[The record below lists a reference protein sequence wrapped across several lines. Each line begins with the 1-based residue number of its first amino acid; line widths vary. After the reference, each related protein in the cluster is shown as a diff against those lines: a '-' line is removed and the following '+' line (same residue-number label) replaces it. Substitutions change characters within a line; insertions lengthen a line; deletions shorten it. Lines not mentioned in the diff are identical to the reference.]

1 MNYPKEND
9 IEEIKKF
16 FYEKLPNLKNKKIIS
31 VEKIEAGFTNNI
43 FKLILETGERFKIRK
58 AIYNKFINRQLE
70 KTIEFSLYKKIIFF
84 WDENGDYIKKWIEGE
99 TLKKANICYD
109 FWKDIFYQISNMQK
123 IDIKDLNI
131 KKLEYFV
138 EDHKVDTRLKEAF
151 KYYENII
158 KEEINEDNLV
168 LTHNDVSQN
177 NIIVSDNKFYL
188 IDFEW
193 ATLNHNYWDMGNI
206 IKDLEIN
213 KEEIEEEVFFN
224 DFDKEKL
231 FKIIFC
237 THFYTYFWTHK
248 VPNTKRIEQ
257 YREEVINR
265 TLYWLTI
272 IKK

>member
-1 MNYPKEND
+1 MNHQKDNK
-9 IEEIKKF
+9 EEIKNF

-31 VEKIEAGFTNNI
+31 ITKIEAGFTNNI
-43 FKLILETGERFKIRK
+43 FKLILETGEIFKIRK

-70 KTIEFSLYKKIIFF
+70 KTIEFSLYKNIIFF

-99 TLKKANICYD
+99 TLKKGNVCYD
-109 FWKDIFYQISNMQK
+109 FWKDLFSQISNMQK
-123 IDIKDLNI
+123 IDIKHLNI

-138 EDHKVDTRLKEAF
+138 EDHKVDSRLKESF
-151 KYYENII
+151 KYYEQII
-158 KEEINEDNLV
+158 EEEIDEDHLV

-177 NIIVSDNKFYL
+177 NIVVSDNKFYL

-193 ATLNHNYWDMGNI
+193 ATLNHNYWDIGNI

-213 KEEIEEEVFFN
+213 KNEIEEEMFFN

-231 FKIIFC
+231 FKIVFC

-248 VPNTKRIEQ
+248 VPNTKRIEE
-257 YREEVINR
+257 YREEVVNR
-265 TLYWLTI
+265 TLYWLNV